1 MKETISRL
9 YDHLVWADAAV
20 IENLDRAAALPEKAL
35 EVFAHVLAA
44 EKLWLDRI
52 NGMAGA
58 KIVVWPKLTVKD
70 CVPLAKANA
79 DAFRKVLDAT
89 AEADLD
95 RVVSYTTSKGERFS
109 SALGDILLHVA
120 LHCSYH
126 RGQVAFAV
134 RSGGAEPVNTDYINY
149 VRSYKKSS

>member
-1 MKETISRL
+1 MKETLARL
-9 YDHLVWADAAV
+9 YDHMEWADAAV
-20 IENLDRAAALPEKAL
+20 IENLGRTAAPL
-35 EVFAHVLAA
+35 ERSLGIFAHVLAA

-52 NGMAGA
+52 NGVAAA
-58 KIVVWPKLTVKD
+58 KVAVWPKLTVQD

-79 DAFRKVLDAT
+79 AAFRKVLDGASE
-89 AEADLD
+89 AELGK
-95 RVVSYTTSKGERFS
+95 VVSYTTSKGDRFT

-134 RSGGAEPVNTDYINY
+134 RSGGAEPVNTDYIHY
-149 VRSYKKSS
+149 VRSYRKES